1 MTKASAIALAV
12 CGAFA
17 LSAPIAEARITRI
30 EIDPARSQS
39 PTFGG
44 YSWPGV
50 GQYEKVVGIA
60 YGEVNP
66 RDRQN
71 RDIVDIEFAPRNARG
86 NVEYAFNFYIL
97 KPIDLKKGARKMMYE
112 PPNRGGKTW
121 AALGR
126 ITVPALANGDDPGSA
141 ITDPTVLANSFLMPR
156 GYTIGWS
163 GWEDLDSLDNA
174 DFNATASLPIA
185 RNRDG
190 SSITGPSYEYIV
202 TGGSSSALSY
212 AAADT
217 DKSKATLTH
226 RVHLNDLPEVVPAF
240 GSSACATATV
250 CWDYNATG
258 TPGTAIRL
266 RSPVGASVNFIAND
280 IYEFAYIAKDPK
292 VNGLGFA
299 AVRDWMEFLRYKRR
313 DDHNNPN
320 PLARHIKRVYT
331 EISSQPGRL
340 LNDFRHLGFN
350 ETEGG
355 KKAFDGHMQWI
366 AAGNGINMNYRFSQS
381 GRTERNRQNH
391 LFIEGRFPF
400 ANVMTHDPITGKT
413 DSRYKSCERT
423 DTCPLGMEIYSA
435 NEYWV
440 KAASLLHT
448 TPDGTRDLRDSPYT
462 RNYFMSSM
470 RHGTAATPGG
480 IPGTPPSRG
489 ACQQSDNPLNSA
501 PVQRALFIALDEW
514 ATKGKRPPA
523 SRVPK
528 LRNGTLVPPLP
539 QSGMGFPNI
548 PSPFLDIPG
557 PFVTYTGLKT
567 TRYHFD
573 YGLNFYETGIATIN
587 PPVFPFTTPSYQDNP
602 ANGPIYPSFIP
613 KTDRDGNDIA
623 GVRLPDVTVPLATY
637 TGWALRRGV
646 HANDGCEAAGQ
657 FIPFA
662 MNAAQ
667 RAAND
672 PRPSVAER
680 YPTFGDYHRKI
691 VRAVEEMVEDRLLL
705 CEDVEAQLTRLVAAG
720 LTRGVPPPEGGV
732 LPAVQLPKQC
742 LAGKDKDRDDDD
754 DDDDDDD

>member
-1 MTKASAIALAV
+1 MGHFFAV
-12 CGAFA
+12 SRSIRTLSTAFA
-17 LSAPIAEARITRI
+17 ASLAAGLFAASPADARITRI
-30 EIDPARSQS
+30 EIDTARSQS

-44 YSWPGV
+44 FSWPNV
-50 GQYEKVVGIA
+50 GQYEKIVGKA

-66 RDRQN
+66 HDRQN
-71 RDIVDIEFAPRNARG
+71 RVIVDIEFAPRNARG

-126 ITVPALANGDDPGSA
+126 VTVDPGGNGDDPGSA
-141 ITDPTVLANSFLMPR
+141 ITNATVLANSFLMPR
-156 GYTIGWS
+156 GYTIAWS
-163 GWEDLDSLDNA
+163 GWEDLDSLDNPA
-174 DFNATASLPIA
+174 FNSTASFPVA
-185 RNRDG
+185 RNPDG

-202 TGGSSSALSY
+202 VG
-212 AAADT
+212 AAAASAALT
-217 DKSKATLTH
+217 YPAATLDKTQATLTH
-226 RVHLNDLPEVVPAF
+226 RVHLNDAPQVIPAT
-240 GSSACATATV
+240 G
-250 CWDYNATG
+250 WNYNAA
-258 TPGTAIRL
+258 GTAISL
-266 RSPVGASVNFIAND
+266 ASGSLVAND
-280 IYEFAYIAKDPK
+280 IYEFAYTAKDPR

-299 AVRDWMEFLRYKRR
+299 AVRDWMEFLRYERR
-313 DDHNNPN
+313 DDYNNPN

-350 ETEGG
+350 ETESG

-400 ANVMTHDPITGKT
+400 ANVMTHDPITRET

-448 TPDGTRDLRDSPYT
+448 TPDGTKDLPDSKFT
-462 RNYFMSSM
+462 RNFFMSSM
-470 RHGTAATPGG
+470 RHGTAASPAG
-480 IPGTPPSRG
+480 PGTLPSRG
-489 ACQQSDNPLNSA
+489 LCQQADNPLNSA

-514 ATKGKRPPA
+514 ATEDRNPPH

-528 LRNGTLVPPLP
+528 LRDGTLVPPLP

-548 PSPFLDIPG
+548 PSPFADIPG

-567 TRYHFD
+567 TRYHFN

-587 PPVFPFTTPSYQDNP
+587 PPVFPFTTPSYQDDSR
-602 ANGPIYPSFIP
+602 NGPIYPSFIP
-613 KTDRDGNDIA
+613 KTDGDGNDIA

-637 TGWALRRGV
+637 TGWALRRG
-646 HANDGCEAAGQ
+646 AQASDGCESSGQ

-662 MNAAQ
+662 KTEGE
-667 RAAND
+667 RGSD
-672 PRPSVAER
+672 PRGSVAAR
-680 YPTFGDYHRKI
+680 YPTFAAYHGK
-691 VRAVEEMVEDRLLL
+691 VRSALEEMVSDRLLL
-705 CEDVEAQLTRLVAAG
+705 CEDAGNEESRLMQAG
-720 LTRGVPPPEGGV
+720 ITRGVPAPEGSV
-732 LPAVQLPKQC
+732 LPAVELLKAC
-742 LAGKDKDRDDDD
+742 REDEHKHGHKDDHHDHGDHDDD
-754 DDDDDDD
+754 

>member
-1 MTKASAIALAV
+1 MRKNALLAAAV
-12 CGAFA
+12 AAAFA
-17 LSAPIAEARITRI
+17 APLAEARITKI
-30 EIDPARSQS
+30 EIDQARSQS

-66 RDRQN
+66 HDRQN
-71 RDIVDIEFAPRNARG
+71 RVIVDIEFAPRNARG

-97 KPIDLKKGARKMMYE
+97 KPIDLKKGADRMMYE

-126 ITVPALANGDDPGSA
+126 VAVDPGGNGDDPGSA
-141 ITDPTVLANSFLMPR
+141 ITNPTVLANSFLMPR
-156 GYTIGWS
+156 GYTISWS
-163 GWEDLDSLDNA
+163 GWEDLDTLDNP
-174 DFNATASLPIA
+174 DFNATASFPIA
-185 RNRDG
+185 TFRPTAANPTG
-190 SSITGPSYEYIV
+190 TITGPSYEYIV
-202 TGGSSSALSY
+202 VGNATTSSVALSY
-212 AAADT
+212 PAAT
-217 DKSKATLTH
+217 LDKTKATLTH
-226 RVHLNDLPEVVPAF
+226 RVHLNDAPQVVPAS
-240 GSSACATATV
+240 G
-250 CWDYNATG
+250 WNYNAD
-258 TPGTAIRL
+258 GTAISL
-266 RSPVGASVNFIAND
+266 VGGNFVAND
-280 IYEFAYIAKDPK
+280 IYEFAYTAKDPK

-299 AVRDWMEFLRYKRR
+299 AVRDWMEFLRYERR
-313 DDHNNPN
+313 DDHGNAN

-381 GRTERNRQNH
+381 GRTERNRQQH

-400 ANVMTHDPITGKT
+400 ANVKTFDPITRRS
-413 DSRYKSCERT
+413 DSRYARCEKT

-440 KAASLLHT
+440 KTASLLHT
-448 TPDGTRDLRDSPYT
+448 TPDGTRDLPDSPYA

-470 RHGTAATPGG
+470 RHGTGN
-480 IPGTPPSRG
+480 PGTDIAPNRG
-489 ACQQSDNPLNSA
+489 LCQQRDNPLNSA

-514 ATKGKRPPA
+514 ATKGKEPPK

-528 LRNGTLVPPLP
+528 LKDGTLVPPLP
-539 QSGMGFPNI
+539 QSDMGFPSI
-548 PSPFLDIPG
+548 PSPFADTPG
-557 PFVTYTGLKT
+557 PLVTYSGLMT

-573 YGLNFYETGIATIN
+573 YGLHFYETGIATIN
-587 PPVFPFTTPSYQDNP
+587 PPVFPFTTPSYQDDP
-602 ANGPIYPSFIP
+602 RNGPIYPSFIP

-662 MNAAQ
+662 MTEAQ
-667 RAAND
+667 RGSD
-672 PRPSVAER
+672 PRPSVAAR
-680 YPTFGDYHRKI
+680 YASFAVYHHK
-691 VRAVEEMVEDRLLL
+691 VRRALNDMVEDRLLL
-705 CEDVEAQLTRLVAAG
+705 CEDAGTEEARLMQAG
-720 LTRGVPPPEGGV
+720 LTRGVPAPAGG
-732 LPAVQLPKQC
+732 LPAVTLLRACEPKKHH
-742 LAGKDKDRDDDD
+742 GKHHDDDD
-754 DDDDDDD
+754 DDDDGDRHGHHDRDD